1 MRVKVSGFLTSWD
14 FSEKSSHSH
23 GASVYPGEFIWYCEK
38 VISTGFGVPTFD
50 AVGTPIGTKYIISG
64 GLFMGAYKEK
74 TGVGMCPSATKT
86 GWENHPAKQ
95 KEGSPRNEM
104 HWHGNGSFC
113 KSIPVVWI

>member
-1 MRVKVSGFLTSWD
+1 
-14 FSEKSSHSH
+14 
-23 GASVYPGEFIWYCEK
+23 
-38 VISTGFGVPTFD
+38 
-50 AVGTPIGTKYIISG
+50 
-64 GLFMGAYKEK
+64 MGAYKEK